1 MAKEVVLSIK
11 IEGQADVI
19 KTQQAIRELKKQI
32 REETDPKALNQL
44 NAELTKLQSRLTAA
58 KDEARLAQKA
68 FEAQDKGIGAYKRLS
83 NELIVARTNLKN
95 LAAEGKQ
102 GTKEFQDQAKAVQQ
116 LDTRLKAIDKSAGQ
130 FQRNV
135 GNYTGALNK
144 AANQIRKTQR
154 AFNLFVNLPFAFS
167 GIIDSVQ
174 QLIEG
179 IDMLDLALSSGL
191 AKQRELTKVVKD
203 VSGAYLEQVGTLDN
217 LFDVAQ
223 DQNRS
228 DEERQQAL
236 NAINEEYA
244 ELLPN
249 EQAQLTLTS
258 DLTAAQNLLN
268 SAIINQIVAEQKRIQ
283 QQEAVN
289 KFIEQ
294 QRAAVELQES
304 TINKFVFST
313 TLGLDATSEAFQEAA
328 RNINI
333 QNLQKNLGDVSK
345 FGEDLEKSL
354 SEAFA
359 GLEESG
365 ADIGDIFG
373 QSADVSIKKNNEK
386 LKSST
391 KETNDILEGS
401 IADLKRQL
409 SDVQKEI
416 QQQTAV
422 GDINALTPLVGREQ
436 DIQQQIDI
444 AEQAIKDLRG
454 LTEEE
459 QRKQIEDAEKQA
471 AQLLALR
478 NELLLS
484 ERELLIQQ
492 ATDRAQ
498 QQKELIRELTEN
510 EEERAELIAA
520 VEQNLQDELTAID
533 VKAQEDRNKKRVEQ
547 IQESQD
553 DILQAYRLENL
564 RIEEEL
570 AKGLITAGEAA
581 QRQFEAN
588 INAIKDQL
596 QALDND
602 EALNIAMG
610 VELSEDEQA
619 KLLETRQQLNTQL
632 AQLEAQYT
640 ETVKQE
646 SAEQLEARKQSIT
659 SLLNGLSEGLSIIEG
674 FADAAQQRT
683 QARLDE
689 QLTERQTRIE
699 GLQEELNEASGLE
712 AEFIQQQIEL
722 QEAQVKQLE
731 ENKKRSER
739 EAAKVKKGIAISES
753 IINTAVAVTASL
765 PNIPLSIATG
775 IAGAAQTA
783 IIAAQPLA
791 TGGVVGKNIRGR
803 KIRRSNGDDTL
814 TTLKT
819 GEVVLNRT
827 QQKRLGGDSTF
838 RAIGVPG
845 FASGGRVGSIPPPS
859 IAASVAGGVNGTT
872 DLIKTIKATN
882 ELAVTTANKL
892 NALEVVFTDQTQEQ
906 IDSDAND
913 RKLVNRR
920 GTL

>member
-44 NAELTKLQSRLTAA
+44 NAELTKLQSKLTAA

-95 LAAEGKQ
+95 LAAEGKT
-102 GTKEFQDQAKAVQQ
+102 GTKEFQEQAQAVQA
-116 LDTRLKAIDKSAGQ
+116 LDARLKAIDKSAGQ
-130 FQRNV
+130 FQRSV

-174 QLIEG
+174 QLIDG
-179 IDMLDLALSSGL
+179 IDTLDLALSKGL
-191 AKQRELTKVVKD
+191 AKQREVTEVVKE

-223 DQNRS
+223 DQNKS
-228 DEERQQAL
+228 DQERQAAL
-236 NAINEEYA
+236 DAINAEYA

-249 EQAQLTLTS
+249 EKEQLTLTS
-258 DLTAAQNLLN
+258 DLTAAQNALN
-268 SAIINQIVAEQKRIQ
+268 QAIINQIVAEQKRIQ
-283 QQEAVN
+283 QQEAIN
-289 KFIEQ
+289 QFIAS
-294 QRAAVELQES
+294 QRALAEAQES
-304 TINKFVFST
+304 TINSFVLST
-313 TLGLDATSEAFQEAA
+313 TAGLDITSEAFKEAA
-328 RNINI
+328 NDINI
-333 QNLQKNLGDVSK
+333 QNLQKNLAEVGK

-354 SEAFA
+354 SEAFS
-359 GLEESG
+359 GLEEAG

-373 QSADVSIKKNNEK
+373 KGANESIKANNEK
-386 LKSST
+386 LKAST
-391 KETNDILEGS
+391 KETNAVLEGS
-401 IADLKRQL
+401 IADLKNQL
-409 SDVQKEI
+409 SEVQKEI

-436 DIQQQIDI
+436 DLQEQINI

-454 LTEEE
+454 LTEQE
-459 QRKQIEDAEKQA
+459 QQKQLEAAEKQRDE
-471 AQLLALR
+471 LLKLR

-484 ERELLIQQ
+484 EQELLQVQ
-492 ATDRAQ
+492 ARQRAD
-498 QQKELIRELTEN
+498 QQKELVNELAQDEI
-510 EEERAELIAA
+510 ERAELIAA
-520 VEQNLQDELTAID
+520 IEQNLQDELTQI
-533 VKAQEDRNKKRVEQ
+533 DRNAQAKRNKERIDQ

-553 DILQAYRLENL
+553 DILQAYTLENL

-570 AKGLITAGEAA
+570 AKGLISASDAA
-581 QRQFEAN
+581 KKQLDAN
-588 INAIKDQL
+588 INALKDQI
-596 QALDND
+596 QALEND
-602 EALNIAMG
+602 EALNISLG
-610 VELSEDEQA
+610 VELSADEQA
-619 KLLETRQQLNTQL
+619 KLIQTRQELNTQL
-632 AQLEAQYT
+632 AQLEAEYT

-646 SAEQLEARKQSIT
+646 STEQLDARQQSIT

-683 QARLDE
+683 EARLDE
-689 QLTERQTRIE
+689 QLTERQNRIE

-712 AEFIQQQIEL
+712 AEFITQQIEL

-731 ENKKRSER
+731 ENKIRSER

-753 IINTAVAVTASL
+753 IINTAVAVTSAL
-765 PNIPLSIATG
+765 PNVPLAVGTG

-791 TGGVVGKNIRGR
+791 TGGIVGKNIRGR

-819 GEVVLNRT
+819 GEVVLNKT
-827 QQKRLGGDSTF
+827 HQAKLGGDATF

-859 IAASVAGGVNGTT
+859 IAANVAGGVNSTT

-892 NALEVVFTDQTQEQ
+892 NALEVVFTDRTQDQ
-906 IDSDAND
+906 INND
-913 RKLVNRR
+913 NRDKKEVNRR
-920 GTL
+920 GRL